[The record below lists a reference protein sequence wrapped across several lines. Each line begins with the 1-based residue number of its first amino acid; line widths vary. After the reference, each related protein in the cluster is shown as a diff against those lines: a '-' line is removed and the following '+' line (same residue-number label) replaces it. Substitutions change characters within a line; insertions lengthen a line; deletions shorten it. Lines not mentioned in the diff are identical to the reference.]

1 ITIARAILRNTPIIV
16 LDEAT
21 AFADPENEE
30 EIVKALAN
38 LTINKTV
45 IMIAHR
51 LSTIKDSD
59 QIIVFD
65 EGKISEIGK
74 HDELLEKQGI
84 YSKLWSNYEKASSW
98 NLEKIEDKKGKN
110 NE

>member
-1 ITIARAILRNTPIIV
+1 
-16 LDEAT
+16 
-21 AFADPENEE
+21 
-30 EIVKALAN
+30 
-38 LTINKTV
+38 
-45 IMIAHR
+45 MIAHR
-51 LSTIKDSD
+51 LSTIKNSD

-84 YSKLWSNYEKASSW
+84 YSKLWRNYEKASSW